1 MLEPSSFVQKYVV
14 EKMPAINS
22 RQILEALEFHTTTFP
37 QKILQQCNANITMR
51 FCLKLPGKE
60 TKADL
65 QRIADAAF
73 ASLESIQIN
82 LVIFYFY
89 KRNGIPKERMRALIL
104 ASFFLI
110 LKLAL
115 LSSANCHI

>member
-1 MLEPSSFVQKYVV
+1 MQISQCAFAWNFLEK
-14 EKMPAINS
+14 K
-22 RQILEALEFHTTTFP
+22 
-37 QKILQQCNANITMR
+37 
-51 FCLKLPGKE
+51 
-60 TKADL
+60 
-65 QRIADAAF
+65 QRIGDAAF
-73 ASLESIQIN
+73 ASLASIQIN

>member
-1 MLEPSSFVQKYVV
+1 
-14 EKMPAINS
+14 MPAINS
-22 RQILEALEFHTTTFP
+22 RQILEALEFYTTTFP

-60 TKADL
+60 TKAEL

-73 ASLESIQIN
+73 ASLESIQN

-89 KRNGIPKERMRALIL
+89 KRNGIPKERMRGLIL
-104 ASFFLI
+104 ASI
-110 LKLAL
+110 LNLKTRSAFECQ
-115 LSSANCHI
+115 LSH